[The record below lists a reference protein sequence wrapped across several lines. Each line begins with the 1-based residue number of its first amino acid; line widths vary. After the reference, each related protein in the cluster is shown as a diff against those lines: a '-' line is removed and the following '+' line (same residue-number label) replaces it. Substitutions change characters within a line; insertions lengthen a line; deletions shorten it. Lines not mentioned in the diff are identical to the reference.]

1 MWSRKHW
8 RVCSPQSP
16 LQFKEVNRMRKQSNM
31 RGRRNIRTRL
41 DLWIALLFLFAMPL
55 CLAQKPSEKLPK
67 PPGKSYGEQM
77 GPYATVLTEMT
88 LYVQPDT
95 TSTPVTVVE
104 PGREMNI
111 SEHNGP
117 WLRVF
122 ANTDIN
128 QEPTDDQPEFGN
140 TAKLPPASGWVQ
152 DRGVIS
158 AQTANGDMVLFGA
171 ASDAEHEASQPH
183 PPAHAAKNAQ
193 RLYQRVNEFFPKSPL
208 APEAAWRAA
217 DIQWQLDREDI
228 STLPS
233 AHEKAS
239 YLRPQINDSA
249 MHKLEHKYPGSK
261 WADLA
266 AWDMIDNKLCGAW
279 QGSTDC
285 PEREAAI
292 YAKYAHEH
300 PNSPKLQQA
309 LWESAW
315 RLAVLK
321 IEYAQNS
328 DAKRAKQAGE
338 RATDMAQAIE
348 QKFPNTDYAARAT
361 TLIYKMNNS
370 LPVFGEDHD

>member
-1 MWSRKHW
+1 MRI
-8 RVCSPQSP
+8 QSS
-16 LQFKEVNRMRKQSNM
+16 LLV
-31 RGRRNIRTRL
+31 
-41 DLWIALLFLFAMPL
+41 ALFLVPAVLP
-55 CLAQKPSEKLPK
+55 CAAQQPQKPSA

-77 GPYATVLTEMT
+77 GPYATVLTQTT
-88 LYVQPDT
+88 LYVQPDN

-111 SEHNGP
+111 SERNGP

-122 ANTDIN
+122 ANTDVN
-128 QEPTDDQPEFGN
+128 QEPSDDQPVFGN
-140 TAKLPPASGWVQ
+140 PGTLPPASGWIQ
-152 DRGVIS
+152 DKGVIS
-158 AQTANGDMVLFGA
+158 DQTTNGAMLLFGA
-171 ASDAEHEASQPH
+171 ASDAEHEASEPH

-193 RLYQRVNEFFPKSPL
+193 RLYQRVAEFFPTSPL
-208 APEAAWRAA
+208 APEAQWRAA
-217 DIQWQLDREDI
+217 DIQWQLDKEDN

-233 AHEKAS
+233 AHEKAY

-249 MHKLEHKYPGSK
+249 MHKLEHKYPHSK

-292 YAKYAHEH
+292 YASYAHEH
-300 PNSPKLQQA
+300 PDSPKLQEA
-309 LWESAW
+309 LWEAAW

-321 IEYAQNS
+321 IEYTQNG
-328 DAKRAKQAGE
+328 DAKRAKQAGD
-338 RATDMAQAIE
+338 RATDMAQTIE
-348 QKFPNTDYAARAT
+348 TKFPGSDYAARAT